1 MFLEES
7 VCVSLI
13 DILIVQIGK
22 IYKLFLDII
31 VKLSFNNK
39 AVTNLINPIIIL
51 LYLLEKPFCYF
62 VRAKDGFLY

>member
-13 DILIVQIGK
+13 YMLIVQIGK
-22 IYKLFLDII
+22 IYKLFLDIT
-31 VKLSFNNK
+31 VKLSFDNK

-51 LYLLEKPFCYF
+51 NYEIYFTYWRNLSVILLE
-62 VRAKDGFLY
+62 

>member
-7 VCVSLI
+7 VCICLI

-31 VKLSFNNK
+31 VKLRFDNK
-39 AVTNLINPIIIL
+39 AVINLINPIIIL
-51 LYLLEKPFCYF
+51 N
-62 VRAKDGFLY
+62 